1 MTALPARYLAETAA
15 WAQEHFEISVP
26 VNVSYELLEEI
37 LAKKLEILIS
47 ENFQQFIF
55 LLYRTDV
62 SEQRIQQLLENAAAT
77 GDDPYRPIAAL
88 IIERQLQKIISRATY
103 KQENLPDDEE
113 RW

>member
-1 MTALPARYLAETAA
+1 MTALPAPYLQEAA
-15 WAQEHFEISVP
+15 TWTQEHFEISVP

-37 LAKKLEILIS
+37 LAKRLEILIS

-62 SEQRIQQLLENAAAT
+62 SEKRVKQILENAVT
-77 GDDPYRPIAAL
+77 NTTDPYRSIAAL
-88 IIERQLQKIISRATY
+88 IIERQLQKIASRATY
-103 KQENLPDDEE
+103 KQDNLPDDEE

>member
-1 MTALPARYLAETAA
+1 MTALPAQYLQETAA
-15 WAQEHFEISVP
+15 WTQENFEISVP

-37 LAKKLEILIS
+37 LAKRLEILIS

-62 SEQRIQQLLENAAAT
+62 AEKRVKSILEEAAAT
-77 GDDPYRPIAAL
+77 GADPYKPIAAL
-88 IIERQLQKIISRATY
+88 IIERQLQKITSRATY
-103 KQENLPDDEE
+103 KQDHLPDDEE

>member
-1 MTALPARYLAETAA
+1 MTALPVLYLQEAA
-15 WAQEHFEISVP
+15 TWAQDNFEISVP

-37 LAKKLEILIS
+37 LAKRLEILIS

-62 SEQRIQQLLENAAAT
+62 SEKRVKQILENAAANAT
-77 GDDPYRPIAAL
+77 DPYKSIAAL
-88 IIERQLQKIISRATY
+88 IIERQLQKIASRATY
-103 KQENLPDDEE
+103 KQDNLPDDEE